1 MGGRTF
7 ECLDA
12 VINRYRKE
20 QIVEGHTLQHPV
32 VSGVQPEFNQP
43 SAATAAAE
51 KIYATLRECRDQ
63 IGLKKSKGIKHCGYL
78 MKKSDKSQIK
88 WKQLYFALISE
99 GSETHLCFY
108 DNPKKT
114 KPKGLIDL
122 SCAYL
127 YQVHDSLW
135 ERPFCF
141 QIVEKALPCL
151 ATTTFLC
158 ANGQQNYIE
167 WINAL
172 KPQCVSQL
180 NNAQTKVLR
189 LRELRSLNLQI
200 LEAHRLPFKLVPH
213 AYCSISLNQVK
224 IGKTR
229 VKATPDPVWEEE
241 FVLE

>member
-1 MGGRTF
+1 M
-7 ECLDA
+7 E
-12 VINRYRKE
+12 K
-20 QIVEGHTLQHPV
+20 
-32 VSGVQPEFNQP
+32 
-43 SAATAAAE
+43 AAE

-63 IGLKKSKGIKHCGYL
+63 IGLKKIKGIKHHGHL
-78 MKKSDKSQIK
+78 NKKSDKTAK

-127 YQVHDSLW
+127 YQCHDSLW
-135 ERPFCF
+135 ERPYCF
-141 QIVEKALPCL
+141 QIVERALPCL
-151 ATTTFLC
+151 ATVTYLC
-158 ANGQQNYIE
+158 APSQESYVE

-172 KPQCVSQL
+172 KAQCISQL
-180 NNAQTKVLR
+180 SKAQKKVPR
-189 LRELRSLNLQI
+189 LRELRCLNLHI

-213 AYCSISLNQVK
+213 PYCSISLNQVK
-224 IGKTR
+224 VGKTR
-229 VKATPDPVWEEE
+229 VKIAPDPVWEEE